1 MEIISIRRTSI
12 LCGEIYLFQFNT
24 LYNPVD
30 KRVKERVRKMLLM
43 GITQRSEMHR
53 HINIFVEENFP
64 SVLKLDTSFHPTDQC
79 LSSIMYR
86 AMMMH
91 RHTHMDQEKVLSLV
105 KKHLYT

>member
-1 MEIISIRRTSI
+1 M
-12 LCGEIYLFQFNT
+12 
-24 LYNPVD
+24 
-30 KRVKERVRKMLLM
+30 KERVRKMLLM

-64 SVLKLDTSFHPTDQC
+64 LVLKLDASFHPTDQC

-91 RHTHMDQEKVLSLV
+91 RHTHIDQEKVLSLV
-105 KKHLYT
+105 KKHLYTECIFNI

>member
-1 MEIISIRRTSI
+1 MI
-12 LCGEIYLFQFNT
+12 LCGKIHLFQFNR

-43 GITQRSEMHR
+43 GVTQRSEMCR

-64 SVLKLDTSFHPTDQC
+64 SVSKLDTSYYPTDQC

-86 AMMMH
+86 AMIMH

-105 KKHLYT
+105 K

>member
-1 MEIISIRRTSI
+1 MI
-12 LCGEIYLFQFNT
+12 LCGKIHLFQYNR

-43 GITQRSEMHR
+43 GVTQRSEMRR

-64 SVLKLDTSFHPTDQC
+64 SVSKLDTSYYPSDQC

-86 AMMMH
+86 AMIMH

-105 KKHLYT
+105 K

>member
-1 MEIISIRRTSI
+1 M
-12 LCGEIYLFQFNT
+12 
-24 LYNPVD
+24 D

-43 GITQRSEMHR
+43 GVTQRSEMHH

-64 SVLKLDTSFHPTDQC
+64 SVSKLDTSFFPTDQC
-79 LSSIMYR
+79 LSCLIMYR

-105 KKHLYT
+105 I